1 LLLLLLFIINNL
13 AEFLGYS
20 SIIFYGV
27 AVLPQ
32 WWIIALSLPILYAMY
47 NRLNTL
53 ALEQS

>member
-1 LLLLLLFIINNL
+1 
-13 AEFLGYS
+13 
-20 SIIFYGV
+20 YGV